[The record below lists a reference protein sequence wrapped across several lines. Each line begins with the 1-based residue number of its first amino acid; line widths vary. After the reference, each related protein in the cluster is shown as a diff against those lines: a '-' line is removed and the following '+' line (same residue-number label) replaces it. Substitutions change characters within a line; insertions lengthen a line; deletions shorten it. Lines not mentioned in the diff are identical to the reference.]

1 MHFLK
6 SIRHLHI
13 SHIYTLFASQNFAL
27 ALFSISLRTAV
38 IPRRS
43 EKQSFCKIL
52 GGRGGG
58 RGAKKVHYGRCASGV
73 CKGLTVA
80 FYDCV
85 KVENTLWF
93 CDLFIF

>member
-58 RGAKKVHYGRCASGV
+58 GWGQKRCIMGDVHVAYAKG
-73 CKGLTVA
+73 
-80 FYDCV
+80 
-85 KVENTLWF
+85 
-93 CDLFIF
+93 